1 MSRGQLVL
9 FTGAGFSGGAR
20 ARSGD
25 SMPMSTELRDLLLG
39 IAYPGEPVD
48 SAATLGDA
56 FAVALRADRRAVET
70 LLATRLSVDPASL
83 PDYYRLYFSMPWC
96 RIYTLNVDDLD
107 VAAANRFD
115 LTRRLVPVSA
125 TGSEG
130 TDPSTTAG
138 GPILEVVHLNGM
150 IGGSPERLT
159 FSEQQ
164 YAERSVAHDSWYARC
179 AADVRS
185 RPVVYVGTTLHESA
199 LWHHIEMRRRQR
211 VESEV
216 LPPGS
221 VLVTKGL
228 SRARADLLAAF
239 NVDWVDWT
247 AEEFAT
253 QVLAV
258 VGDDAAKG
266 HVFLRSHDASTGR
279 VGIPLVSELAAER
292 PTLQTDYLLGA
303 EPHWSD
309 LLSGRA
315 IARSSDADVMATAS
329 GILNGTTTRT
339 ALLVTGTAGSGKST
353 ALMRLALE
361 VSNSGVPV
369 LWIDR
374 DSTVSPGNVRK
385 RLNEFDGPLLMA
397 IDDADTFGYQLTVL
411 LRDLVPSRERLL
423 VAFAVRSGKVDH
435 LLQPLARSKEVAIT
449 EHVIP
454 NLTDADIDGL
464 ISVLDRNNRLGI
476 LKGAPDSQRRRAFSE
491 KAGRQ
496 LLVAMIEATS
506 GELFE
511 EKAVHELNELEG
523 LQQFLYAAI
532 SVATTHRHYLTKD
545 EAILACSGLAGDP
558 IDAVSRL
565 VTRHLVVANPPDY
578 QHKAR
583 HRVIAEVV
591 SEQLKKQGQL
601 APVLKG
607 LVTAIAS
614 KVELAG
620 DRRGRLWRF
629 LIRLVNHDY
638 LHNAIGI
645 NDARLIYEA
654 IESLLADDY
663 HYWLQRG
670 SLEVEH
676 GDLRRAELFLNQSRS
691 LAQDD
696 YRVDTE
702 YAYLLLRKAIDSPLD
717 TRAVRWMDEGTQ
729 LLEGVIAARGEQDS
743 YCFHVLGAQGLSW
756 ARRGPHSPEEKRRLL
771 TYYMNVVQQGL
782 KKHPLQRD
790 LAQLH
795 TDIKQDY
802 LQTVVRKQ

>member
-1 MSRGQLVL
+1 
-9 FTGAGFSGGAR
+9 
-20 ARSGD
+20 
-25 SMPMSTELRDLLLG
+25 
-39 IAYPGEPVD
+39 
-48 SAATLGDA
+48 
-56 FAVALRADRRAVET
+56 
-70 LLATRLSVDPASL
+70 
-83 PDYYRLYFSMPWC
+83 
-96 RIYTLNVDDLD
+96 
-107 VAAANRFD
+107 
-115 LTRRLVPVSA
+115 
-125 TGSEG
+125 
-130 TDPSTTAG
+130 
-138 GPILEVVHLNGM
+138 
-150 IGGSPERLT
+150 
-159 FSEQQ
+159 
-164 YAERSVAHDSWYARC
+164 
-179 AADVRS
+179 
-185 RPVVYVGTTLHESA
+185 
-199 LWHHIEMRRRQR
+199 
-211 VESEV
+211 
-216 LPPGS
+216 
-221 VLVTKGL
+221 
-228 SRARADLLAAF
+228 
-239 NVDWVDWT
+239 
-247 AEEFAT
+247 
-253 QVLAV
+253 
-258 VGDDAAKG
+258 
-266 HVFLRSHDASTGR
+266 
-279 VGIPLVSELAAER
+279 
-292 PTLQTDYLLGA
+292 
-303 EPHWSD
+303 
-309 LLSGRA
+309 
-315 IARSSDADVMATAS
+315 
-329 GILNGTTTRT
+329 
-339 ALLVTGTAGSGKST
+339 
-353 ALMRLALE
+353 
-361 VSNSGVPV
+361 
-369 LWIDR
+369 
-374 DSTVSPGNVRK
+374 
-385 RLNEFDGPLLMA
+385 
-397 IDDADTFGYQLTVL
+397 VL
-411 LRDLVPSRERLL
+411 LRDVVPPSERLL

-435 LLQPLARSKEVAIT
+435 LLQPLAKAKEVAIA

-476 LKGAPDSQRRRAFSE
+476 LKGASDSQRRRAFSE

-565 VTRHLVVANPPDY
+565 VARHLVVANPPDY

-591 SEQLKKQGQL
+591 SEQLRKQGQL

-638 LHNAIGI
+638 LYSAVGI
-645 NDARLIYEA
+645 NDARLIYEG

-691 LAQDD
+691 LARDD

-717 TRAVRWMDEGTQ
+717 SKSVRWMDEGTQ
-729 LLEGVIAARGEQDS
+729 LLEGVIATRGEQDS

-771 TYYMNVVQQGL
+771 TYYMNVVEQRL

-790 LAQLH
+790 LVQLH
-795 TDIKQDY
+795 ADIKQDY
-802 LQTVVRKQ
+802 LETVVRRQ

>member
-1 MSRGQLVL
+1 MP
-9 FTGAGFSGGAR
+9 
-20 ARSGD
+20 RSAD
-25 SMPMSTELRDLLLG
+25 LRDLLLE
-39 IAYPGEPVD
+39 IAYPGEAGD
-48 SAATLGDA
+48 SATTLGDA
-56 FAVALRADRRAVET
+56 FAVALRADRRAVEA
-70 LLATRLSVDPASL
+70 LLASRLSVDLASL
-83 PDYYRLYFSMPWC
+83 PDYYRLYFSMPWH

-115 LTRRLVPVSA
+115 LTRRLVPISA

-130 TDPSTTAG
+130 VDPSAQAG
-138 GPILEVVHLNGM
+138 EPSLEVVHLNGM
-150 IGGSPERLT
+150 IGGSADRLT

-164 YAERSVAHDSWYARC
+164 YAERSAAHDSWYARC

-199 LWHHIEMRRRQR
+199 LWHHVEMRRRQR
-211 VESEV
+211 IESEV

-228 SRARADLLAAF
+228 SRARADLLAAL
-239 NVDWVDWT
+239 NVDWVDCT
-247 AEEFAT
+247 AEEFAIT
-253 QVLAV
+253 VL
-258 VGDDAAKG
+258 GGLIDEAAKG
-266 HVFLRSHDASTGR
+266 HAFLRSHDASVGR
-279 VGIPLVSELAAER
+279 AGIPLVSELAAER
-292 PTLQTDYLLGA
+292 PTLQTDYLMGA

-315 IARSSDADVMATAS
+315 CVRTSDSDLLATAT
-329 GILNGTTTRT
+329 GVLGGTGPRT
-339 ALLVTGTAGSGKST
+339 ALLVTGTAGAGKST

-361 VSNSGVPV
+361 VSNSGVPA

-374 DSTVSPGNVRK
+374 DSTVSPGGIRK
-385 RLNEFDGPLLMA
+385 RLNEFDGPLLVA
-397 IDDADTFGYQLTVL
+397 IDDADVFGYQLPML
-411 LRDLVPSRERLL
+411 LRDHVPSRERLL
-423 VAFAVRSGKVDH
+423 VAFAVRSGKVDS
-435 LLQPLARSKEVAIT
+435 LLQPLAKSKDVAIA
-449 EHVIP
+449 EHVVP
-454 NLTDADIDGL
+454 NLTDTDIDGL

-476 LKGAPDSQRRRAFSE
+476 LKGASDSQRRKAFSD

-511 EKAVHELNELEG
+511 EKAVHELNELTG
-523 LQQFLYAAI
+523 LQQFLYAAV

-545 EAILACSGLAGDP
+545 EAILACSGLAGDS
-558 IDAVSRL
+558 IEAVSRL
-565 VTRHLVVANPPDY
+565 VARHLIVANPPDY
-578 QHKAR
+578 QHRAR

-601 APVLKG
+601 APVLRG

-614 KVELAG
+614 KVELAS
-620 DRRGRLWRF
+620 DRRTRLWRF

-638 LHNAIGI
+638 LYNALGI
-645 NDARLIYEA
+645 ADARLIYEG

-676 GDLRRAELFLNQSRS
+676 GDLRRAELFLNQSKS

-702 YAYLLLRKAIDSPLD
+702 YAYLLLRKAIESPADS
-717 TRAVRWMDEGTQ
+717 RAARWMDEGTQ
-729 LLEGVIAARGEQDS
+729 LLEGVIATRGDQDS

-756 ARRGPHSPEEKRRLL
+756 ARRGPHSSEEKRRLL
-771 TYYMNVVQQGL
+771 TYYMNVVEQGL

-790 LAQLH
+790 LLQLH
-795 TDIKQDY
+795 SDIKQDY
-802 LQTVVRKQ
+802 LQTAMRKQ